1 MKVYYANQNLKSP
14 NKAINLNF
22 CYNSSMQIVVLFGLP
37 GAGKSFV
44 GKVLQEYFG
53 YHHYDGDISMS
64 DQMLKAIS
72 TQDVITDLMRD
83 SFFQKIIEN
92 TMSLKNKHQK
102 IVVSQTFI
110 KEKYRNLFLK
120 EFSEAKFMLVQTFP
134 SIRETRLLQRKNFP
148 LDLEYSRKMCL
159 NFDTPNII
167 HSVVN
172 NDSDGEESVKK
183 QLQLLSI

>member
-1 MKVYYANQNLKSP
+1 
-14 NKAINLNF
+14 
-22 CYNSSMQIVVLFGLP
+22 MQIIVLFGLP

-44 GKVLQEYFG
+44 GKILQEYFG

-64 DQMLKAIS
+64 DEMLKAIS

-83 SFFQKIIEN
+83 SFFQKIIED
-92 TMSLKNKHQK
+92 TKRLKTKRQK

-120 EFSEAKFMLVQTFP
+120 EFPEAKFMLVQTFP
-134 SIRETRLLQRKNFP
+134 DIRETRLLQRKNFP

-159 NFDTPNII
+159 NFDTPNIA

>member
-1 MKVYYANQNLKSP
+1 
-14 NKAINLNF
+14 
-22 CYNSSMQIVVLFGLP
+22 MQIIVLFGLP

-53 YHHYDGDISMS
+53 YHHYDGDITMS
-64 DQMLKAIS
+64 DKMLQAIS

-92 TMSLKNKHQK
+92 TKRLKTKRQK

-120 EFSEAKFMLVQTFP
+120 EFPGTKFMLVQTSP
-134 SIRETRLLQRKNFP
+134 DIRETRLLQRKNFP

-159 NFDTPNII
+159 NFDTFKIS
-167 HSVVN
+167 HSVIN

>member
-1 MKVYYANQNLKSP
+1 
-14 NKAINLNF
+14 
-22 CYNSSMQIVVLFGLP
+22 MQIIVLFGLP

-53 YHHYDGDISMS
+53 YRHYDGDVSMS
-64 DQMLKAIS
+64 DEMLKAIS
-72 TQDVITDLMRD
+72 TQDVITDLMRY

-92 TMSLKNKHQK
+92 TKCLKTKRQK

-110 KEKYRNLFLK
+110 KEKYRDLFLH
-120 EFSEAKFMLVQTFP
+120 EFPTAKFILVETSP
-134 SIRETRLLQRKNFP
+134 DIRETRLLQRKNFP

-159 NFDTPNII
+159 NFDVPKISYST
-167 HSVVN
+167 VN